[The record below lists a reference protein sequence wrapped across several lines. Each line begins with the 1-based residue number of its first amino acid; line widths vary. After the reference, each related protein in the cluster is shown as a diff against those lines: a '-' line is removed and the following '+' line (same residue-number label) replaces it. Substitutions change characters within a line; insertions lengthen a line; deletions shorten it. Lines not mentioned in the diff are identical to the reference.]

1 MVNSLSTT
9 FINILGAST
18 LSQVEQVISDQ
29 KSYLKPNE
37 VITTTFDLSPSF
49 IIFNILT
56 DNNLI
61 ATGTLYIENIP
72 NSIAQTL
79 WLRCK
84 DALNSSRDIK
94 IKITVLK
101 TSSDSRND
109 ECPYLAL
116 LSSGKADDIISKRLE
131 ERLIHCEK
139 KVMKINFEPDAPPRL
154 GVEIKTYEAENLA
167 DLDSARLEGIGGDQ
181 IKKQVKIMSEEIKK
195 IGQNSVQDH
204 RDELK
209 SQVRER
215 VVQQEDF
222 EKYTENS
229 VSDISKLISE
239 MWGQEEK
246 RTKIM
251 QNIMEEEN
259 KIRENTIE
267 IDTLKEQLASLQ
279 RNVLMMKSLRVRYR
293 DLENLHETE
302 GKFLEDS
309 HKSRNALN
317 KKFEEAKNSANNA
330 RSEHG
335 KFVEKLEKESQEYY
349 EKLKFI
355 SRNEKSLVENNQNLK
370 NALSE
375 LKVKLAD
382 KSLAD
387 SPDISLASNDRYLCI
402 SKLQSL
408 QSEAFDHDQESKL
421 KYKSAL
427 DQKHSSYETLI
438 SLYRNFE
445 NQSQLCYGKHL
456 EKYLNS
462 NELTFL
468 EQSCCIQGDISNL
481 TESLSKF
488 LKFYSSSNKSALVY
502 LESTSS
508 QILKETDTIKDQCN
522 KINEIMNCVVE
533 KDSETDR
540 IKAVMG
546 EIKLRHPPYIP
557 KLDDP
562 IDVALFEFIKSC
574 EEPIPIPFT
583 REECGVYLFG
593 TKRIF
598 LKLENGNIVIR
609 IGGGFTNIQN
619 FIEIY
624 TPIELQRQE
633 EVVEEANPQFKS
645 SQARFTQSPQKG
657 MSPQRAARIIQGAV
671 EVGASGTPFK
681 SLSPF
686 RKTPSKK

>member
-9 FINILGAST
+9 LISIFGAPTS
-18 LSQVEQVISDQ
+18 SQIEQVISDQ

-37 VITTTFDLSPSF
+37 AVVTTFDLSPSF

-56 DNNLI
+56 ENNLI
-61 ATGTLYIENIP
+61 ATGTLYIQNIP
-72 NSIAQTL
+72 NSTAQTL

-84 DALNSSRDIK
+84 DALNTSRDIK

-101 TSSDSRND
+101 NSTDNQND
-109 ECPYLAL
+109 ECPYLTL
-116 LSSGKADDIISKRLE
+116 LSSGKADDLISKRLE
-131 ERLIHCEK
+131 ERLSRCEK

-154 GVEIKTYEAENLA
+154 GVEIKNYEAENLV
-167 DLDSARLEGIGGDQ
+167 DLDSGRLESIGGDQ
-181 IKKQVKIMSEEIKK
+181 IKKQVKILSEEIKK
-195 IGQNSVQDH
+195 IGLNPVQEH
-204 RDELK
+204 RNELRN
-209 SQVRER
+209 QVRER
-215 VVQQEDF
+215 VDQQENF
-222 EKYTENS
+222 EKYTENA
-229 VSDISKLISE
+229 VSDITKLISE
-239 MWGQEEK
+239 MWRQEEQ

-267 IDTLKEQLASLQ
+267 IDTLKDQLSSLQ
-279 RNVLMMKSLRVRYR
+279 KNTLMMKALRIRYR
-293 DLENLHETE
+293 DLENLYENE

-309 HKSRNALN
+309 HKARNALN
-317 KKFEEAKNSANNA
+317 KKFEEAKNAANNA
-330 RSEHG
+330 RNEHG
-335 KFVEKLEKESQEYY
+335 KLVEKLNKESEEYY
-349 EKLKFI
+349 EKLK
-355 SRNEKSLVENNQNLK
+355 SVSVNEKSLIENCQDLK

-387 SPDISLASNDRYLCI
+387 SPDVSLASNDRYTCI

-408 QSEAFDHDQESKL
+408 QTEAFEHDQESKL
-421 KYKSAL
+421 KYKSAI
-427 DQKHSSYETLI
+427 DQKHTSYETLI
-438 SLYRNFE
+438 SLYRNLE
-445 NQSQLCYGKHL
+445 NQSQLCYSKHL
-456 EKYLNS
+456 ENYLNS

-481 TESLSKF
+481 TESLTKF
-488 LKFYSSSNKSALVY
+488 LKFYSLSNKSALVY
-502 LESTSS
+502 LNSTSS
-508 QILKETDTIKDQCN
+508 QILKETDNIKDQCN

-583 REECGVYLFG
+583 REEYGVYLFG

-609 IGGGFTNIQN
+609 VGGGFTSIQN

-633 EVVEEANPQFKS
+633 EVVEDANPQFKS

-671 EVGASGTPFK
+671 EVGVSGTPFK

-686 RKTPSKK
+686 RKTPNKK